1 MKITIVAVGRMKRG
15 PLEAIC
21 REYSDRLPWS
31 LAIHEVEAKKRLEG
45 DALKAEEADLI
56 AARIPDGAVLVAL
69 DERGRGLSS
78 EDLARRIGDWRDQ
91 GRGEIC
97 FVLGGADGL
106 TPSIRDRADIIL
118 AFGPQTWP
126 HMLARV
132 MLIEQIYRVERILA
146 GHPYHRA

>member
-15 PLEAIC
+15 PLETLC
-21 REYSDRLPWS
+21 RDYSDRLPWS
-31 LAIHEVEAKKRLEG
+31 LAVTEIEAKKRLEG
-45 DALKAEEADLI
+45 DALKAEEAALI

-97 FVLGGADGL
+97 FVIGGADGL
-106 TPSIRDRADIIL
+106 DDSIRDRADLTL

-132 MLIEQIYRVERILA
+132 MLVEQIYRAERILA

>member
-15 PLEAIC
+15 PMEALC
-21 REYSDRLPWS
+21 REYADRLPWS
-31 LAIHEVEAKKRLEG
+31 LSIHEVEAKKRLEG
-45 DALKAEEADLI
+45 EALKAEEAGLI
-56 AARIPDGAVLVAL
+56 AARIPDGAVVVAM

-78 EDLARRIGDWRDQ
+78 EALAERVGAWRDQ

-97 FVLGGADGL
+97 FVIGGADGL
-106 TPSIRDRADIIL
+106 DPTLRDRADLIL

-132 MLIEQIYRVERILA
+132 MLVEQVYRAERILA